1 MAESVAERGR
11 EEEDFSELRSLI
23 IGPEQREL
31 LALQAH
37 VLDPS
42 VQTRDVSRVLPDAIA
57 IRARDPQ
64 LMRALA
70 PSIEH
75 AVTESVRRDP
85 RPLADAL
92 FPVIGPAIRK
102 AIAHTLATMVE
113 SLNRTVEHSFSW
125 RALQW
130 RWTAFRT
137 GKPFAEIVLLNT
149 LEYRVQQVFLIH
161 AETGLLL
168 QHVSSNPRVAEDA
181 DQISAMLTAIRD
193 FVRDSF
199 HTPGGDTLD
208 ALRVGD
214 LSVWIEQG
222 PQALVAGVVRGNA
235 PRTLQTMFQD
245 AVERIHRQFGQELE
259 AYRGDAAPFEAA
271 RPILESCLVT
281 EFRAKGASRSYRRI
295 AIAALLIVLA
305 IGTWAFFAWR
315 ERQRWNDYVERLRAE
330 PGIVVVSTGQRDG
343 RFFVGGLRD
352 ALANDPGSFLPASG
366 LAPSSIESRWEPY
379 QSLHPAFVLAR
390 ARDLLRPPAG
400 VTLDFADGVL
410 TASGPASA
418 RWIVDTERLAPA
430 VAGVRRFQYAGP
442 SAETR
447 LKERIEAA
455 SIRFPR
461 GQARLAPGQEGTL
474 RAIADLLTELNEAVR
489 IRGQRAR
496 VEIVGHTDSDGTD
509 VSNGPLS
516 QARADALLSLLRTPL
531 LDAVD
536 LLTSG
541 AGSASPLARGT
552 SEQDKQQNRRA
563 SFRVILSGT
572 PDSGSAR

>member
-1 MAESVAERGR
+1 MADSIAERGH
-11 EEEDFSELRSLI
+11 EEEEFSELRSLI

-42 VQTRDVSRVLPDAIA
+42 VQTRDISRVLPDALT
-57 IRARDPQ
+57 IRSRDPQ
-64 LMRALA
+64 LLRALA
-70 PSIEH
+70 PSVEH

-102 AIAHTLATMVE
+102 AIAHTLATMME
-113 SLNRTVEHSFSW
+113 SLNRTVEHSLSW

-168 QHVSSNPRVAEDA
+168 QQVASNPKAAEDA

-199 HTPGGDTLD
+199 RTAGGDTLD

-235 PRTLQTMFQD
+235 PRTLQTMFQE

-259 AYRGDAAPFEAA
+259 AYKGDAAPFEAA

-281 EFRAKGASRSYRRI
+281 EFRASETSPSYQRI
-295 AIAALLIVLA
+295 AAAALLIALA
-305 IGTWAFFAWR
+305 LGAWAFVAWR
-315 ERQRWNDYVERLRAE
+315 DRQRWNGYVERLRGE

-343 RFFVGGLRD
+343 KYFVAGLRD
-352 ALANDPGSFLPASG
+352 ALATEPAALLPASG
-366 LAPSSIESRWEPY
+366 LAPSAIEGRWEPY
-379 QSLHPAFVLAR
+379 QSLHPPFVLAR
-390 ARDLLRPPAG
+390 ARDLLRPPAA
-400 VTLDFADGVL
+400 VTLEFADGVL

-418 RWIVDTERLAPA
+418 RWILDSERLAPA
-430 VAGVRRFQYAGP
+430 VAGVRRFRYAGA

-455 SIRFPR
+455 ALRFPR
-461 GQARLAPGQEGTL
+461 GQARLAPGQEGAL
-474 RAIADLLTELNEAVR
+474 RSVSDLLTELNEAVR
-489 IRGQRAR
+489 VRGQRAR
-496 VEIVGHTDSDGTD
+496 VEIVGHTDSDGTE
-509 VSNGPLS
+509 VANGPLS
-516 QARADALLSLLRTPL
+516 QARADALLAVLRSPL

-536 LLTSG
+536 LATTG
-541 AGSASPLARGT
+541 AGSTSPLARGT
-552 SEQDKQQNRRA
+552 GEQDKQQNRRV
-563 SFRVILSGT
+563 SFRVIL
-572 PDSGSAR
+572 PAAPESGSAR

>member
-1 MAESVAERGR
+1 MADSVVEPGH
-11 EEEDFSELRSLI
+11 EEEEFSELRSLI

-70 PSIEH
+70 PSVEH

-102 AIAHTLATMVE
+102 AIAHTLATMME
-113 SLNRTVEHSFSW
+113 SLNRTVEHSLSW

-161 AETGLLL
+161 ADTGLLL
-168 QHVSSNPRVAEDA
+168 QQVSSHATAADDA

-199 HTPGGDTLD
+199 DTPGGDTLD

-222 PQALVAGVVRGNA
+222 PQALVAGVIRGTA

-259 AYRGDAAPFEAA
+259 SYRGDAAPFEAA

-281 EFRAKGASRSYRRI
+281 EFRGNQASPSYKRI
-295 AIAALLIVLA
+295 AVAALLSGLLL
-305 IGTWAFFAWR
+305 GTWAFVAWR
-315 ERQRWNDYVERLRAE
+315 ERQRWNGYVERLAAE

-343 RFFVGGLRD
+343 KYFVAGLRD
-352 ALANDPGSFLPASG
+352 AQAIDPGTLLPASG
-366 LAPSSIESRWEPY
+366 LPPSSVESRWEPY
-379 QSLHPAFVLAR
+379 QSLHPPFVMAR

-400 VTLDFADGVL
+400 VTLDFADGKL
-410 TASGPASA
+410 TAIGPASP
-418 RWIVDTERLAPA
+418 RWILDSERLAPA
-430 VAGVRRFQYAGP
+430 VAGVRRFHYAGT

-455 SIRFPR
+455 TLRFPR
-461 GQARLAPGQEGTL
+461 GQAGLAPGQEATL
-474 RAIADLLTELNEAVR
+474 RSVADLLTELNEAVR
-489 IRGQRAR
+489 VRGQRAR
-496 VEIVGHTDSDGTD
+496 VELIGHTDTDGTD

-516 QARADALLSLLRTPL
+516 QARADALLALLRTPL
-531 LDAVD
+531 LDALD
-536 LLTSG
+536 LTATG
-541 AGSASPLARGT
+541 AGSTSPLARGT
-552 SEQDKQQNRRA
+552 AEQDKQQNRRV
-563 SFRVILSGT
+563 SFRVTLAAS
-572 PDSGSAR
+572 PESGSAR

>member
-1 MAESVAERGR
+1 MPDSIAERDR
-11 EEEDFSELRSLI
+11 QEEDFSELRSLI

-31 LALQAH
+31 LTLQAH

-57 IRARDPQ
+57 IRATDPQ

-70 PSIEH
+70 PSVEH

-102 AIAHTLATMVE
+102 AIAHTLATMMD
-113 SLNRTVEHSFSW
+113 SLNRTVEHSLSW

-130 RWTAFRT
+130 RWTALRT

-168 QHVSSNPRVAEDA
+168 QHVSSNPKTAQDA

-199 HTPGGDTLD
+199 HTAGGDTLD

-222 PQALVAGVVRGNA
+222 PQALVAGVVRGTA

-245 AVERIHRQFGQELE
+245 AVESIHRQFGQELE
-259 AYRGDAAPFEAA
+259 AYKGDAAPFERA

-281 EFRAKGASRSYRRI
+281 EFRSKERSPSYRRI
-295 AIAALLIVLA
+295 AVAAALVLLAIAA
-305 IGTWAFFAWR
+305 WAFLGWR
-315 ERQRWNDYVERLRAE
+315 ERQRWNTYLERLRAE
-330 PGIVVVSTGQRDG
+330 PGIVVVSDGRRDG
-343 RFFVGGLRD
+343 RFFVAGLRD
-352 ALANDPGSFLPASG
+352 SLAADPLSLLPASS
-366 LAPSSIESRWEPY
+366 LAPSSIDSRWEPY
-379 QSLHPAFVLAR
+379 QSLHPPFVLAR
-390 ARDLLRPPAG
+390 GRDLLRPPAG
-400 VTLDFADGVL
+400 VTLEYGDGLL
-410 TASGPASA
+410 TARGPASA
-418 RWIVDTERLAPA
+418 RWILDSERLAPA
-430 VAGVRRFQYAGP
+430 IAGVRRFEYAGP
-442 SAETR
+442 SAEAR
-447 LKERIEAA
+447 LKERLEATTV
-455 SIRFPR
+455 RFPR
-461 GQARLAPGQEGTL
+461 GQAQIATGQENTI
-474 RAIADLLTELNEAVR
+474 RAIADLLIELNEAVR
-489 IRGQRAR
+489 VRGRRAR

-509 VSNGPLS
+509 LANGPLS
-516 QARADALLSLLRTPL
+516 QARADALLSVIQSPL
-531 LDAVD
+531 LDSLD
-536 LLTSG
+536 LATTG
-541 AGSASPLARGT
+541 AGSAAPLAQGT
-552 SEQDKQQNRRA
+552 SEQQKQQNRRA
-563 SFRVILSGT
+563 SLRVILGGV
-572 PDSGSAR
+572 PEGNRR

>member
-1 MAESVAERGR
+1 MAESVAERGH

-31 LALQAH
+31 HALQAH

-57 IRARDPQ
+57 MRARDPQ

-70 PSIEH
+70 PSVEH

-113 SLNRTVEHSFSW
+113 SLNRAVEHSLSW

-168 QHVSSNPRVAEDA
+168 QQVSSNPKAAEDA

-199 HTPGGDTLD
+199 HTAGGDTLD
-208 ALRVGD
+208 ALRVGE

-235 PRTLQTMFQD
+235 PRTLQTTFQD

-259 AYRGDAAPFEAA
+259 SYRGDAAPFEAA
-271 RPILESCLVT
+271 RPILESCLVA
-281 EFRAKGASRSYRRI
+281 EFRAKEQSPSYRRI
-295 AIAALLIVLA
+295 AVAALLIVLA

-315 ERQRWNDYVERLRAE
+315 ERQRWNGYVERLGAE

-343 RFFVGGLRD
+343 RYFVAGLRD

-379 QSLHPAFVLAR
+379 QSLHPPFVLAR

-400 VTLDFADGVL
+400 VTLEFADGLL
-410 TASGPASA
+410 TASGPASP
-418 RWIVDTERLAPA
+418 RWILDSERLAPA
-430 VAGVRRFQYAGP
+430 VAGVRRFHYAGT
-442 SAETR
+442 SAEAR

-455 SIRFPR
+455 TVRFPR
-461 GQARLAPGQEGTL
+461 GQSRLAPGQEGTL
-474 RAIADLLTELNEAVR
+474 RAVADLLVELNEAVR
-489 IRGQRAR
+489 VRGQRAR

-516 QARADALLSLLRTPL
+516 QARAEALLSMLRTPL
-531 LDAVD
+531 LDSLD
-536 LLTSG
+536 LATTG
-541 AGSASPLARGT
+541 VGSASPLARGT

-563 SFRVILSGT
+563 SFRVILSG
-572 PDSGSAR
+572 PPESGSAR